1 MNQHQLPSDILAL
14 PKSCRPCRGA
24 DSCRVRQRP
33 PQATRLPP
41 GRSARMSS
49 TPMPRGL
56 EVGDAKV
63 KVIGGDMPV
72 YYARP
77 PSRLRRIITSGW
89 AT

>member
-1 MNQHQLPSDILAL
+1 
-14 PKSCRPCRGA
+14 
-24 DSCRVRQRP
+24 
-33 PQATRLPP
+33 
-41 GRSARMSS
+41 
-49 TPMPRGL
+49 MPRGL